1 MDVLKSLSS
10 MSLMWS
16 LHVGSISRSSMATFY
31 VRLVILLMYPT
42 CTFVRA
48 GLEVDV
54 IIKVRR
60 SSAVL
65 MLLRTLSLRLLML
78 DMLGSVGVVSLNW
91 FLVTVEAASGVL
103 GLGAGLT

>member
-1 MDVLKSLSS
+1 
-10 MSLMWS
+10 
-16 LHVGSISRSSMATFY
+16 MATLY

-54 IIKVRR
+54 IIIVRR

-65 MLLRTLSLRLLML
+65 MLLRTLSLRLP
-78 DMLGSVGVVSLNW
+78 MLGSGGGVSLDW
-91 FLVTVEAASGVL
+91 FLVTIEAASGFL